1 MAIFGDL
8 GKALGLGSA
17 KELLPTIGAA
27 AGFYFGGPMGAPIVG
42 NSSFA
47 LPKPNAFPRSPNI
60 AILCHNLYSA

>member
-27 AGFYFGGPMGAPIVG
+27 AGFYFGGPMGASIGSGIGGKEVF
-42 NSSFA
+42 FA
-47 LPKPNAFPRSPNI
+47 S
-60 AILCHNLYSA
+60 